1 MESKVL
7 RVFYGNDCL
16 PYKDSNRSVHFPIV
30 GNAFQ
35 GANNSTEI
43 RFYYG
48 RIGGDDTTW
57 VAVTK
62 LPNGKIGSKVL
73 TSHLDS
79 ELNEYYAKLELSSF
93 YTQYK
98 GDVYISLQG
107 YQGGVVVSY
116 DDEEELYTITG
127 TPTIRATG
135 SIKLAINYATQFV
148 GSGEEENVTLQE
160 LFGYLATKLD
170 INKGI
175 VTVANISSTDL
186 TGYDNGQIFY
196 CRTNRQYYEKISTN
210 LAVPVEGEMGVL
222 GSKRTLNRIIN
233 TNGGITLAEL
243 YTLYGYKKFIV
254 NYGSNGNDY
263 LCQFQLYNGALY
275 GLRAL
280 RLSDLHSWSITF
292 TTLPDDLQ
300 TIFASVLSNDHRDDI
315 ISNNH
320 LTTYYVPYSGANT
333 NVDLGQHYLKANHIE
348 IYSDYYQI
356 GVIGSDL
363 VIVTGNGDIWLE
375 PDGYAKYV
383 TQNTFGGV
391 EHEIANVDFVLDHYL
406 LLTSS
411 SGTLNESQ
419 YLYACRDNATIKY
432 DGYYYKKVLENE
444 INIVYRAITSDFTNI
459 NGQYYSLSENKEIRI
474 VKSSKAYSYS
484 QNSIS
489 IYNKEQAE
497 SKFATDIELS
507 MNSSTYVL
515 TLKLKDANGSVI
527 ATQSIDLPLES
538 IITSAKYYDSYTYD
552 GTTYSN
558 VLVIVLE
565 TTSVPTIIPIGSLIQ
580 GLEHEAYIEVS
591 DLNTNLTDE
600 QLSLAAYPNARIKYG
615 NNYYLKLVENGTTIV
630 FALPYL
636 DVSTVSGHIELVKKE
651 ISVTKSSGAMVLN
664 ESTTSLYDKSQADA
678 LLNAKANSS
687 DVYNK
692 QAADDKFR
700 TESQVDDQIDTKLS
714 GLSRV
719 NYIEDL
725 EEDKNYDYKF
735 IVKEDGE
742 LVMRLTE
749 VE

>member
-48 RIGGDDTTW
+48 LLAGDDTTW

-73 TSHLDS
+73 TSYLDS

-107 YQGGVVVSY
+107 YQGGVTVEE
-116 DDEEELYTITG
+116 DDGIYTITG

-160 LFGYLATKLD
+160 IFGYLATKLD

-175 VTVANISSTDL
+175 VVVANIGTADL
-186 TGYDNGQIFY
+186 SGYDVGQFFY
-196 CRTNRQYYEKISTN
+196 CGTNKQYYVKTN
-210 LAVPVEGEMGVL
+210 TSHYYALAEDLGIL
-222 GSKRTLNRIIN
+222 GSKNVLARLSMSSSLGSQTVSSMFTKFDGKMFLMYKTIN
-233 TNGGITLAEL
+233 YHDYDFLFQIYYEGNSL
-243 YTLYGYKKFIV
+243 YTVTALDLTNNIIYKGTGLSPIFQTKGIV
-254 NYGSNGNDY
+254 SNTYKMDI
-263 LCQFQLYNGALY
+263 A
-275 GLRAL
+275 
-280 RLSDLHSWSITF
+280 DKSWVGTF
-292 TTLPDDLQ
+292 
-300 TIFASVLSNDHRDDI
+300 
-315 ISNNH
+315 
-320 LTTYYVPYSGANT
+320 YVTYSGANT
-333 NVDLGQHYLKANHIE
+333 NVDLGQHYLKADHIE
-348 IYSDYYQI
+348 IYSAYYQI
-356 GVIGSDL
+356 GVVGSDL
-363 VIVTGNGDIWLE
+363 VIGTGNGDIWLQA
-375 PDGYAKYV
+375 DGYAKYI

-411 SGTLNESQ
+411 SGTLNASQ

-444 INIVYRAITSDFTNI
+444 INIVYRAITSGFTNI

-484 QNSIS
+484 QNNIS
-489 IYNKEQAE
+489 IYNKAQAE

-515 TLKLKDANGSVI
+515 TLKLKDANGSVL

-538 IITSAKYYDSYTYD
+538 IITSATYYDSYTYD

-558 VLVIVLE
+558 VLVIVLA
-565 TTSVPTIIPIGSLIQ
+565 TTSVPTIIPVGSLIQ

-591 DLNTNLTDE
+591 DFNTDLTAE
-600 QLSLAAYPNARIKYG
+600 QLTLAAYPNARIKYG
-615 NNYYLKLVENGTTIV
+615 NNFYLKSVETSTTIV

-664 ESTTSLYDKSQADA
+664 ESTTSFYNKSQADT
-678 LLNAKANSS
+678 LLNEKANSS
-687 DVYNK
+687 DVYDK
-692 QAADDKFR
+692 QAADNKFR

-714 GLSRV
+714 GLSRI

-742 LVMRLTE
+742 LVMRITE

>member
-43 RFYYG
+43 RFYYE

-107 YQGGVVVSY
+107 YQGGVTVEE
-116 DDEEELYTITG
+116 DDDIYTITG

-160 LFGYLATKLD
+160 LFGYLSNKLD

-175 VTVANISSTDL
+175 VTVANISSADL
-186 TGYDNGQIFY
+186 SGYDVGQLFY
-196 CRTNRQYYEKISTN
+196 CRTNKQYYEKISSSST
-210 LAVPVEGEMGVL
+210 VPVEGEMGIL
-222 GSKRTLNRIIN
+222 GSKRTLNRIIDAS
-233 TNGGITLAEL
+233 GGKTLFEL
-243 YTLYGYKKFIV
+243 YGLYGYKKFIV
-254 NYGSNGNDY
+254 NYGSNNNDY
-263 LCQFQLYNGALY
+263 LCQFQLTSGSI
-275 GLRAL
+275 GGFRVI
-280 RLSDLHSWSITF
+280 RLADLHSWYKSF
-292 TTLPDDLQ
+292 DTLPDDLLS
-300 TIFASVLSNDHRDDI
+300 TFATFLNNDNRDDI

-333 NVDLGQHYLKANHIE
+333 NVDLGQHYLKADHIE
-348 IYSDYYQI
+348 IYSAYYQI
-356 GVIGSDL
+356 GVVGSDL
-363 VIVTGNGDIWLE
+363 VIGTGNGDIWLQAE
-375 PDGYAKYV
+375 GYAKYI

-411 SGTLNESQ
+411 SGTLNAAQ

-444 INIVYRAITSDFTNI
+444 INIVYRAITSGFTNI

-474 VKSSKAYSYS
+474 VKSSKTYSYS
-484 QNSIS
+484 QNNIS
-489 IYNKEQAE
+489 IYNKAQAE

-515 TLKLKDANGSVI
+515 TLKLKDANGSVL

-538 IITSAKYYDSYTYD
+538 IITSATYYDSYTYD

-558 VLVIVLE
+558 VLVIVLA
-565 TTSVPTIIPIGSLIQ
+565 TTSVPTIIPVGSLIQ

-591 DLNTNLTDE
+591 DLNTDLTAE
-600 QLSLAAYPNARIKYG
+600 QLALSAYPNARIKYG
-615 NNYYLKLVENGTTIV
+615 NNLYLKSVDNGTTIV

-664 ESTTSLYDKSQADA
+664 ESTTSFYNKSQADT

-692 QAADDKFR
+692 QDADDKFR
-700 TESQVDDQIDTKLS
+700 TESQVDDQIDAKLS

>member
-43 RFYYG
+43 RFYYE

-160 LFGYLATKLD
+160 LFGYLSNKLD
-170 INKGI
+170 INKAI
-175 VTVANISSTDL
+175 VTVANISSADI

-196 CRTNRQYYEKISTN
+196 CLHNKQYYQKTTGSSFIEAESGKGI
-210 LAVPVEGEMGVL
+210 L
-222 GSKRTLNRIIN
+222 GSVRTINRIKSIY
-233 TNGGITLAEL
+233 GGITLQEL
-243 YTLYGYKKFIV
+243 YNAYGYNKFIV
-254 NYGSNGNDY
+254 NFGTNGNDY
-263 LCQFQLYNGALY
+263 LCQFQLYSSALY
-275 GLRAL
+275 GLRVL
-280 RLSDLHSWSITF
+280 RLADLHSWYVKISDVPLSTVF
-292 TTLPDDLQ
+292 S
-300 TIFASVLSNDHRDDI
+300 SVVNDAYRDDI
-315 ISNNH
+315 ASHNY

-333 NVDLGQHYLKANHIE
+333 NVDLGQHYLKADHIE
-348 IYSDYYQI
+348 IYSAYYQI
-356 GVIGSDL
+356 GVVGSDL
-363 VIVTGNGDIWLE
+363 VIGTGTGDIWLQA
-375 PDGYAKYV
+375 DGYAKYI

-411 SGTLNESQ
+411 SGTLNASQ

-444 INIVYRAITSDFTNI
+444 INIVYRAITSGFTNI

-474 VKSSKAYSYS
+474 VKSSKTYSYS
-484 QNSIS
+484 QNNIS
-489 IYNKEQAE
+489 IYNKAQAE

-515 TLKLKDANGSVI
+515 TLKLKDANGSVL

-538 IITSAKYYDSYTYD
+538 IITSATYYDSYTYD

-558 VLVIVLE
+558 VLVIVLA
-565 TTSVPTIIPIGSLIQ
+565 TTSVPTIIPVGSLIQ

-591 DLNTNLTDE
+591 DLNTDLTAE
-600 QLSLAAYPNARIKYG
+600 QLALAAYPNARIKYG
-615 NNYYLKLVENGTTIV
+615 NNFYLKSVETSTTIV

-664 ESTTSLYDKSQADA
+664 ESTTSFYNKSQADT

-692 QAADDKFR
+692 QDADDKFR
-700 TESQVDDQIDTKLS
+700 TESQVDDQIDAKLS

>member
-48 RIGGDDTTW
+48 LLAGDDTTW

-73 TSHLDS
+73 TSYLDS

-107 YQGGVVVSY
+107 YQGGVTVEE
-116 DDEEELYTITG
+116 DDGIYTITG

-135 SIKLAINYATQFV
+135 SIKLAINYAAQFV

-160 LFGYLATKLD
+160 IFGYLATKLD

-175 VTVANISSTDL
+175 VVVANISSADI

-196 CRTNRQYYEKISTN
+196 CLHNKQYYQKTTGSSFIEAESGKGI
-210 LAVPVEGEMGVL
+210 L
-222 GSKRTLNRIIN
+222 GSVRTINRIKSIY
-233 TNGGITLAEL
+233 GGITLQEL
-243 YTLYGYKKFIV
+243 YNAYGYNKFIV
-254 NYGSNGNDY
+254 NFGTNGNDY
-263 LCQFQLYNGALY
+263 LCQFQLYSSALY
-275 GLRAL
+275 GLRVL
-280 RLSDLHSWSITF
+280 RLADLHSWYVKISDVPLSTVF
-292 TTLPDDLQ
+292 S
-300 TIFASVLSNDHRDDI
+300 SVVNDAYRDDI
-315 ISNNH
+315 ASHNY

-333 NVDLGQHYLKANHIE
+333 NVDLGQHYLKADHIE
-348 IYSDYYQI
+348 IYSSYYQI
-356 GVIGSDL
+356 GVVGSDL
-363 VIVTGNGDIWLE
+363 VIGTGNGDIWLQA
-375 PDGYAKYV
+375 DGYAKYI

-411 SGTLNESQ
+411 SGTLNASQ

-444 INIVYRAITSDFTNI
+444 INIVYRAITSGFTNI

-474 VKSSKAYSYS
+474 VKSSKTYSYS
-484 QNSIS
+484 QNNIS
-489 IYNKEQAE
+489 IYNKAQAE

-515 TLKLKDANGSVI
+515 TLKLKDANGSI
-527 ATQSIDLPLES
+527 LATQSIDLPLES
-538 IITSAKYYDSYTYD
+538 IITSAAYYDSYTYD

-558 VLVIVLE
+558 VLVIVLA
-565 TTSVPTIIPIGSLIQ
+565 TTSVPTIIPVGSLIQ

-591 DLNTNLTDE
+591 DLNTDLTNE
-600 QLSLAAYPNARIKYG
+600 QLALAAYPNARIKYG
-615 NNYYLKLVENGTTIV
+615 NNFYLKSVENGTTIV

-664 ESTTSLYDKSQADA
+664 ESTTSFYNKSQADA

-687 DVYNK
+687 DVYDK
-692 QAADDKFR
+692 QAADNKFR

-725 EEDKNYDYKF
+725 EENKNYDYKF